1 VDELRS
7 KVEELLKS
15 GEIAGFLGMRLVHQ
29 HPYPHLFTLKDID
42 LLSTLTIGD
51 VRYPLA
57 KIILDIARAYRDAK
71 LGIMVRGCDES
82 ALFELFKNFQLDP
95 EKVVALGVACPAE
108 QGEKCQCPRPN
119 PLNIIAGEKREV
131 VADRSDLKKIE
142 EMGENERYQYWMS
155 QFGKCIKCYG
165 CRNICP
171 VCFCEVCTLEHES
184 LIQRGEIPPEVPN
197 FHLVR
202 AFHMAGRCVD
212 CGLCEEACPARIPLR
227 TLYRKVR
234 EIVKTHFDYLPG
246 QDSESV
252 PPLQLLG
259 DGSFEIS
266 EK

>member
-1 VDELRS
+1 VDALRK

-15 GEIAGFLGMRLVHQ
+15 GEISGFLGMRLLHNQ
-29 HPYPHLFTLKDID
+29 PYPYLFTLNQID
-42 LLSTLTIGD
+42 LLPELTIGD

-57 KIILDIARAYRDAK
+57 KLILDIARKYRDAK

-82 ALFELFKNFQLDP
+82 ALFELYKNSQLDP
-95 EKVVALGVACPAE
+95 EKVVALGVACNPE
-108 QGEKCQCPRPN
+108 QAEKCTCPRPN
-119 PLNIIAGEKREV
+119 PTNLIVGEKREV
-131 VADRSDLKKIE
+131 RAERSDLTKIE
-142 EMGENERYQYWMS
+142 AMGEKEKYQYWMG

-171 VCFCEVCTLEHES
+171 VCFCEVCTLEDEA
-184 LIQRGEIPPEVPN
+184 LVQRGEIPPEVPN

-212 CGLCEEACPARIPLR
+212 CGLCEEACPASIPLR

-234 EIVKTHFDYLPG
+234 EIVKTYLDYLPG
-246 QDSESV
+246 EDRETV

-266 EK
+266 KK

>member
-1 VDELRS
+1 MDALRS

-15 GEIAGFLGMRLVHQ
+15 GEIAGFLGMRIVHE
-29 HPYPHLFTLKDID
+29 HPYPYLFTDKESV

-57 KIILDIARAYRDAK
+57 KVILDIARKYRDAK

-82 ALFELFKNFQLDP
+82 ALFELYKNYQLDP
-95 EKVVALGVACPAE
+95 EKVIALGVTCPAE
-108 QGEKCQCPRPN
+108 QVEKCRCPRPN
-119 PLNIIAGEKREV
+119 PTNIIVGEKREV
-131 VADRSDLKKIE
+131 KADRSNLAMIE
-142 EMGENERYQYWMS
+142 AMGEKEKYQYWMG
-155 QFGKCIKCYG
+155 QLGKCMKCYG

-171 VCFCEVCTLEHES
+171 VCFCEVCTLEHED
-184 LIQRGEIPPEVPN
+184 LVRRGEIPPEVPN

-212 CGLCEEACPARIPLR
+212 CGLCEEACPASIPLR
-227 TLYRKVR
+227 TLYQKVR

-246 QDSESV
+246 EDRESV
-252 PPLQLLG
+252 PPFQLLG